1 MGHVDEPRNTRTLP
15 TGAWRLVRHF
25 VHMPHD
31 PIMVLGYGAFSAV
44 DADGNALA
52 GGKYEVV
59 AVDVLHESW
68 VDQIAAV
75 AA

>member
-1 MGHVDEPRNTRTLP
+1 MML
-15 TGAWRLVRHF
+15 TGARRLVRHI
-25 VHMPHD
+25 VHMSHN
-31 PIMVLGYGAFSAV
+31 PIVVLRNGVFSAV
-44 DADGNALA
+44 DADGDALA